1 MSHEWNTL
9 IWTQSEALADLLDQ
23 LEDSD
28 FDRPSLCEGWAVR
41 DVIGHM
47 LVGHTTPML
56 QMVGLVV
63 AYRGNIDRGSLEKS
77 KELAARLSPAE
88 IRRQWRAVATGRVRK
103 GISRVIPQKEGFL
116 DHFVH
121 EQDIRRPL
129 GLPAPND
136 ASLLRAALDAAVSVR
151 SPVFAPAK
159 RVKGLSLE
167 ATDIDWSHGEG
178 PVVRGPA
185 EALVMAAAGRSVA
198 VAQLDGA
205 GCARLDG

>member
-1 MSHEWNTL
+1 
-9 IWTQSEALADLLDQ
+9 
-23 LEDSD
+23 
-28 FDRPSLCEGWAVR
+28 
-41 DVIGHM
+41 
-47 LVGHTTPML
+47 
-56 QMVGLVV
+56 
-63 AYRGNIDRGSLEKS
+63 S
-77 KELAARLSPAE
+77 KEPAARLSPAE
-88 IRRQWRAVATGRVRK
+88 IPRQWRAVATGRVRK

-167 ATDIDWSHGEG
+167 ATDIDWSHGDG

-185 EALVMAAAGRSVA
+185 EALVMAAAGRTVA
-198 VAQLDGA
+198 VTELEGDGV
-205 GCARLDG
+205 ARLA